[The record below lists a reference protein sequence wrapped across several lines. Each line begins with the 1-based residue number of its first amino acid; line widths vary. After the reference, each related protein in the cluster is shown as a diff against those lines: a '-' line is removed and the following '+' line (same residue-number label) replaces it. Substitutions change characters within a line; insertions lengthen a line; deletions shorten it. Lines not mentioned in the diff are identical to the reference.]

1 MSCWSDIRRGD
12 DITQQSA
19 LSGTVTDYRCT
30 RGLSGRLGQPEVDTD
45 TMPSCHTEQPILL
58 PAEATE
64 HPVLHSLL
72 SWPEFYFLT

>member
-58 PAEATE
+58 PAEATLSLSLS
-64 HPVLHSLL
+64 VLL
-72 SWPEFYFLT
+72 PR